1 MAATIVLLLVAPSC
15 ARTDTTAGHHDGGA
29 AQARL
34 ADSEGDP
41 RLRACI
47 EGAGYNWDE
56 VWPPWNS
63 PEPAPDGSLWADPA
77 FQKDYEGC
85 LVEVGFMEPF
95 DQARIA
101 RESREVLKYVGCM
114 RDRGWNLS
122 DPEPSDSSLHPG
134 LLDPPIS
141 IPKDPEAADQYY
153 RDSADCG
160 LPHYDE
166 KDNLLPLGG

>member
-1 MAATIVLLLVAPSC
+1 MAAPRRRDWLTARAILVYGPASRGR
-15 ARTDTTAGHHDGGA
+15 ATTGM
-29 AQARL
+29 
-34 ADSEGDP
+34 S
-41 RLRACI
+41 
-47 EGAGYNWDE
+47 
-56 VWPPWNS
+56 
-63 PEPAPDGSLWADPA
+63 SLWADPA